1 MKHAAIATMITVV
14 LLFLG
19 IITFIGF
26 YTGYNNDSVGIRDF
40 IGDSIMFLSVLIS
53 TVIVLQVFMIWV
65 FVNQTEKLRKF
76 LDNKSNDINSLTRNV
91 KDVNDN
97 LELLL

>member
-26 YTGYNNDSVGIRDF
+26 YTGYNNDSVSIRDF